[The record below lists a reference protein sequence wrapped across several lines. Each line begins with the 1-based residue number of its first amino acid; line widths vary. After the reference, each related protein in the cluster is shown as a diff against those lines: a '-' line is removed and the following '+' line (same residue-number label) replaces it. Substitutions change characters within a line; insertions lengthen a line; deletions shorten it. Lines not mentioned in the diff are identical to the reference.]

1 MEKKIGVYI
10 CKDCG
15 IGDALNVEQMETV
28 ANEYKPALC
37 RVHDFLCSQ
46 EGVQVIKDDIENE
59 GINTIVIA
67 ACSMRVNT
75 DVFSFDPL
83 KYVVERVNIREH
95 VVWTQPPQDENTQR
109 MAEDYLRLGIM
120 RAQKANPAEPKT
132 GELEKTILVVGGGV
146 AGLSAALE
154 AAKTGYRA
162 IVVEKAEELGGRI
175 KKMKKILPTK
185 APYQEPETPDIEE
198 KIKAVQE
205 HPNITVYTN
214 SQVVAIEGEPG
225 MYDVTICSNDNVTT
239 KEIDINEEVKKGGP
253 ARFPLPECSS
263 PETVK
268 AGAIVFTIG
277 WKPYDATKLE
287 EPFGYGKYKNV
298 VTNWELEEM
307 AYSGGIKRPSD
318 GKTPRNVVFIQCAGQ
333 RDEGHL
339 PYCSSVCCL
348 TSLKQAK
355 YIREAS
361 PDAGAFIIYKDM
373 RTPGLYENFY
383 KSMQDD
389 EGIFLIK
396 GEITGLEEAE
406 DGTINVKVDNKL
418 LNTKDVI
425 KADMVVLATG
435 MVTNMLPEGR
445 EPNNLTEEF
454 IGDIVSKETEDGLV
468 EELVPVP
475 IALNLKYR
483 QGPEMPHL
491 KYGFPDSH
499 FICFPYETRRTGI
512 YAAGAARHPMDAAQ
526 AAMDGAGAAL
536 KAIQCIERT
545 SEGYAVHPRS
555 WDQTFPVFRLESC
568 TQCRRCTVECPF
580 GVLDEDEKAT
590 PQEHPYRCRRC
601 GTCMGACP
609 QRIIN
614 FNDYN
619 IDMISSMLGELQ
631 VPGEDEL
638 FPFIVGFICENDA
651 YPAFDMAGLNRLQLP
666 PNFRLIRL
674 RCLGGMNLVWISD
687 ALSKGVD
694 GIILIGCKF
703 GDDYQCH
710 FIKGS
715 QMANERLGKVQETLS
730 RLMLEA
736 ERVQMVQLPINE
748 YDKLPQILN
757 DFAEQVKEIGAN
769 PYKGF

>member
-15 IGDALNVEQMETV
+15 IGDALNIEQMETV

-46 EGVQVIKDDIENE
+46 EGVQVIKDDIEKE

-83 KYVVERVNIREH
+83 KYVVERVNFREH

-120 RAQKANPAEPKT
+120 RAQKATPAEPKT

-154 AAKTGYRA
+154 AANAGYKA
-162 IVVEKAEELGGRI
+162 VIVEKSPELGGRVRKT
-175 KKMKKILPTK
+175 KKVLPTK
-185 APYQEPETPDIEE
+185 PPYADLESPTIDE
-198 KIKAVQE
+198 KIKAVE
-205 HPNITVYTN
+205 NHPNITVYTN
-214 SQVVAIEGEPG
+214 SMVVSIEGEPG
-225 MYDVTICSNDNVTT
+225 MFDVTICSNDAVSIQ
-239 KEIDINEEVKKGGP
+239 EIDINEEVKKGGP

-263 PETVK
+263 PETIK
-268 AGAIVFTIG
+268 AGAVVFAIG

-287 EPFGYGKYKNV
+287 EPFGYGKFKNV
-298 VTNWELEEM
+298 VTNWEIEEM
-307 AYSGGIKRPSD
+307 ASNGGIKRPSD

-333 RDEGHL
+333 RDEAHL

-355 YIREAS
+355 YIREAN

-383 KSMQDD
+383 KSMKDD
-389 EGIFLIK
+389 DGIFLIK
-396 GEITGLEEAE
+396 AEITGLEESE
-406 DGTINVKVDNKL
+406 DGTINVKIDNKL
-418 LNTKDVI
+418 LNTRDVI
-425 KADMVVLATG
+425 RADMVVLATG

-454 IGDIVSKETEDGLV
+454 IGDIVSKQTEDGLV

-475 IALNLKYR
+475 VALNLKYR